1 MSQEQFTEKAKR
13 ARFLRLATHRTNVVL
28 ERLRILG
35 HCANKSA
42 YSYYE
47 QDVEKIFNEIDEQVK
62 DIKSKFKIRTKRIIR
77 LE

>member
-1 MSQEQFTEKAKR
+1 MSKEQFTEEAR
-13 ARFLRLATHRTNVVL
+13 RQRFLRLATLRTNIIL

-42 YSYYE
+42 YSFTE
-47 QDVEKIFNEIDEQVK
+47 EDVEKIFNTIEEQVK
-62 DIKSKFKIRTKRIIR
+62 DIKSKFKIRTRRTIS